1 MRTILTSFLLFVIA
15 IASNGQDTLTIY
27 LKKNGK
33 QTTNSDKSVFYRK
46 VIKNDER
53 FYFQEFITESNL
65 LTQESEIKSWEPL
78 IENGITTYFDKTT
91 GYCIA
96 KGYYRDGKLSDK
108 WIIKTKNGYDTI
120 NYENSD
126 IKYATNPSVQK
137 KETFFIVEKMPF
149 FGYVNG
155 LEKSREILDMEIKQL
170 NEIGNSQDKKEK
182 YLELQRQVIELNKQ
196 AFDKYK
202 ADNLFY
208 PIRAKKKS
216 IQGIVYLQFVIDESG
231 KVVETEILRGID
243 EDLDKEAVRL
253 INSMS
258 CWTTGLQK
266 GEPVRVAMT
275 VGVKFEL

>member
-1 MRTILTSFLLFVIA
+1 MLFTIVITSN
-15 IASNGQDTLTIY
+15 SQDNLTIY
-27 LKKNGK
+27 FKKNGK
-33 QTTNSDKSVFYRK
+33 QTTNPDKSVFYRK
-46 VIKNDER
+46 VIKKDER

-78 IENGITTYFDKTT
+78 IEDGITTYFDKTT
-91 GYCIA
+91 GYYIA

-120 NYENSD
+120 NYENSEV
-126 IKYATNPSVQK
+126 KYSPNPNIQK

-149 FGYVNG
+149 FDYVDG
-155 LEKSREILDMEIKQL
+155 LKKSREILDMKIKQL
-170 NEIGNSQDKKEK
+170 KETVNSQNKKEK
-182 YLELQRQVIELNKQ
+182 YLELQRQIIELNKQ

-208 PIRAKKKS
+208 PIRAKKKA

-231 KVVETEILRGID
+231 KVVETGIVRGVD

-253 INSMS
+253 INSMN
-258 CWTTGLQK
+258 CWTAGQQK
-266 GEPVRVAMT
+266 GKPVRVAMT
-275 VGVKFEL
+275 VGVKFE